1 MERAGMTEHDL
12 HRAKDPDLIGSV
24 ATMQRAAKAARTLA
38 IQTNTSVVVVGRGKI
53 VHRTA
58 AELIKR
64 ERAKCVG
71 K

>member
-1 MERAGMTEHDL
+1 MERAGKIEHDL

-38 IQTNTSVVVVGRGKI
+38 IQTNTRVVVGQGKI

>member
-1 MERAGMTEHDL
+1 MERAGKIEHDL

-24 ATMQRAAKAARTLA
+24 AAMQRAAKAARTLA
-38 IQTNTSVVVVGRGKI
+38 IQTNTRVVVGQGKI